1 MNEKRKEIIKKCEN
15 IDKVKQDLNNIEKF
29 DKIYSNFNI
38 KNIEQNYPKIINDSE
53 FSSII
58 LNEGFNSSNEKCF
71 NKYNN
76 LTFFNN
82 VKNDFDLSK
91 NNEKENSKIN
101 KNKLAKNFIDILN
114 MIEIELNKNIENKKK
129 DENINKKQKKNKKE
143 SLKQKRKNSNKDY
156 KSINSNFKSNNNK
169 KKGKRKTDKKF
180 KRYK

>member
-53 FSSII
+53 FSSIV
-58 LNEGFNSSNEKCF
+58 LNEGLNSSNEKYF

-76 LTFFNN
+76 LTIFNN

-101 KNKLAKNFIDILN
+101 KNKLAKNYIDILN
-114 MIEIELNKNIENKKK
+114 RKKIEIELNKNIENKKD
-129 DENINKKQKKNKKE
+129 DENINK
-143 SLKQKRKNSNKDY
+143 S
-156 KSINSNFKSNNNK
+156 K
-169 KKGKRKTDKKF
+169 KKKF
-180 KRYK
+180 

>member
-58 LNEGFNSSNEKCF
+58 LNEGFNSSNEKYF

-101 KNKLAKNFIDILN
+101 KNKLAKNYIDILN
-114 MIEIELNKNIENKKK
+114 RKKIEIELNKNIENKKD
-129 DENINKKQKKNKKE
+129 DENINKIQKKVKKE
-143 SLKQKRKNSNKDY
+143 SLNQKRKNSNKDY
-156 KSINSNFKSNNNK
+156 KSKINNFKSNNSSNYICH
-169 KKGKRKTDKKF
+169 F
-180 KRYK
+180 LLY